1 MSEAWGQPSPFIFDG
16 PIPPE
21 ELTGRTEEAE
31 TLRAWARA
39 GRSTALVAPRRFG
52 KTSLIG
58 RIAAD
63 AERHDAMPTV
73 TVDLYE
79 VASLA
84 DFVIRLERAWAAHAP
99 QRLRRRIAEVFAG
112 AQVGLSLVG
121 TGFTVRLAE
130 RPDTDPLPAL
140 HTLLDLPMHLADKD
154 GRVLVVFDEFQSLAG
169 VPGGEA
175 LLRSHAQHQRAK
187 ASYLFAGSEPGM
199 IAAAFDHVARP
210 FYGQVERF
218 RLGRLP
224 AAALAERIAT
234 GFAENAR
241 SADEVLGDLIAVSE
255 RHPQRSMLLAH
266 LLYVRTP
273 PGARA
278 SGEMLRQAVDD
289 ALDRVDPEARAVLSG
304 LEAGER
310 KALRATAE
318 FSSPL
323 SSRAGHVLDLPK
335 STAQG
340 AAQKLVD
347 VGLLE
352 RDGRTW
358 RVVDPLL
365 ARWLRREYTLRA

>member
-1 MSEAWGQPSPFIFDG
+1 MTSAWNQPSPFIFDG
-16 PIPPE
+16 PLPPD
-21 ELTGRTEEAE
+21 ELTGRTDEAE

-58 RIAAD
+58 RLAAD
-63 AERHDAMPTV
+63 AEQQDAMPTV

-84 DFVIRLERAWAAHAP
+84 DFVIRLERAWARHAP

-140 HTLLDLPMHLADKD
+140 HTLLDLPLQLAGKED
-154 GRVLVVFDEFQSLAG
+154 RVLIVFDEFQSLAG
-169 VPGGEA
+169 VPGAEA
-175 LLRSHAQHQRAK
+175 LLRSHAQHQRTS

-199 IAAAFDHVARP
+199 IAAAFDRVARP

-224 AAALAERIAT
+224 AAALAERISR

-241 SADEVLGDLIAVSE
+241 SADEVLGDVIAISE

-266 LLYVRTP
+266 LLFARTP
-273 PGARA
+273 PGGRA
-278 SGEMLRQAVDD
+278 SAQLLRLAVDD

-318 FSSPL
+318 YGSPL
-323 SSRAGHVLDLPK
+323 SSRAAHVLDLPK

-340 AAQKLVD
+340 AARKLVD

-352 RDGRTW
+352 REDRTW

-365 ARWLRREYTLRA
+365 ARWLRREYALRA